1 MKGKHIILFLL
12 SCTLFSCGPS
22 DAERAQ
28 QLVDEARLMVEDGQW
43 RNARFLLDS
52 VHYTY
57 PKEVAQRRL
66 AKALEDSVVYLEAQA
81 TLQYADSMLPP
92 LLEQADKL
100 LKQFRYDKNDNY
112 EDHGRYV
119 HRLLSTGSNT
129 SRNFLQA
136 YVRDDRQTIVKS
148 YYYGPKPMQQRAIS
162 LSANDEIERFSGS
175 NHAFEMEG
183 WHEVMT
189 MEDESALRLLNFIS
203 AHMAA
208 RLRVGGEGEK
218 PTQTW
223 VYYLNDKEK
232 EALSQTYQ
240 LGWLMKDIRRLEQ
253 MSNTANAQIARFHR
267 KNPEQ

>member
-1 MKGKHIILFLL
+1 
-12 SCTLFSCGPS
+12 
-22 DAERAQ
+22 
-28 QLVDEARLMVEDGQW
+28 
-43 RNARFLLDS
+43 
-52 VHYTY
+52 
-57 PKEVAQRRL
+57 
-66 AKALEDSVVYLEAQA
+66 
-81 TLQYADSMLPP
+81 
-92 LLEQADKL
+92 
-100 LKQFRYDKNDNY
+100 
-112 EDHGRYV
+112 
-119 HRLLSTGSNT
+119 
-129 SRNFLQA
+129 
-136 YVRDDRQTIVKS
+136 
-148 YYYGPKPMQQRAIS
+148 MQQRAIS

-267 KNPEQ
+267 KNSEQ